1 MVLLI
6 FYHCFL
12 LTLISS
18 LNQFFCI
25 YTDSVFLD
33 DNFSFIWGMY
43 FGRTVG
49 TQSLCFA
56 LQLSASLTTCTSQR
70 MTYLSK
76 ETAVVET
83 YSDYICHEF
92 LHGQYV
98 LWILLQLFFHTD
110 DSYELAFV
118 KQTQSHKFLFLSLTL
133 AQSVNLNSPLKKLD
147 DEIHLSQKEV

>member
-18 LNQFFCI
+18 LNYFFCI

-43 FGRTVG
+43 FDRTVG

-56 LQLSASLTTCTSQR
+56 LQLSASLTTRTSQG

-118 KQTQSHKFLFLSLTL
+118 KQTEL
-133 AQSVNLNSPLKKLD
+133 
-147 DEIHLSQKEV
+147 